1 MTSREIK
8 ILATLAKYQK
18 QVTGWKFE
26 SCSMPYTWYRINKP
40 GEIPPHIAVGYLKEA
55 DYQNCEELQDL
66 IKNKWDEQLNP
77 PEYPEYSINIYYI
90 EVESK

>member
-26 SCSMPYTWYRINKP
+26 PTSMPYTWYHVDGAGK
-40 GEIPPHIAVGYLKEA
+40 IPPHIAIAYPKEA
-55 DYQNCEELQDL
+55 DLSNCEELNNLLNYQ
-66 IKNKWDEQLNP
+66 WDEQLEP
-77 PEYPEYSINIYYI
+77 PEYTQYYINIYYI
-90 EVESK
+90 SIQD